1 MRVMFLRL
9 AHGQVGADL
18 LTAAPLTRK
27 IAIKLFHCNSGNKTS
42 IRHVVCMFNR
52 GHDMHHDAI
61 KETPVLQA
69 ENLRKTFKNSSFSL
83 KGGEEKVAVHD
94 LSFALHAG
102 ETLAIVGES
111 GSGKSTT
118 ARLAMR
124 LIEANQGNTV
134 WQDMDV
140 THLSNRQLRPYRKGI
155 QMVFQD
161 PFASLNPKMKVVD
174 TVAEG
179 LRVHHPEYNSEQRRI
194 KVKEMLELCG
204 LTGDILD
211 RYPHQFSGGQRQ
223 RIGIARALMVKPEVL
238 VLDEPVSALDVSVQ
252 AQILNL
258 LKQLQDEQG
267 LAYLFI
273 SHDLAVV
280 QHIAHNVIVMFAG
293 FVVEEGD
300 IEQVFSKPKHPYTQ
314 SLLDARPISHPQQR
328 ETVSNASHDEGIAT
342 QGCAFALRC
351 PNKQADCADFDM
363 VMRNQCACLHPLA
376 S

>member
-1 MRVMFLRL
+1 MSEVILK
-9 AHGQVGADL
+9 V
-18 LTAAPLTRK
+18 K
-27 IAIKLFHCNSGNKTS
+27 
-42 IRHVVCMFNR
+42 
-52 GHDMHHDAI
+52 
-61 KETPVLQA
+61 
-69 ENLRKTFKNSSFSL
+69 NLRKVFQSGGFLLNKNQEKIAVADMSFDL
-83 KGGEEKVAVHD
+83 K
-94 LSFALHAG
+94 AG

-124 LIEANQGNTV
+124 LLDANGGDVV
-134 WQDMDV
+134 WQQTSV
-140 THLSNRQLRPYRKGI
+140 AALNAGQLRQHRKMI

-179 LRVHHPEYNSEQRRI
+179 LRVHQPQLNKEQRRQ
-194 KVKEMLELCG
+194 KVAATLQLCG
-204 LTGDILD
+204 LGEEALD

-223 RIGIARALMVKPEVL
+223 RIGIARALIVDPKVL

-258 LKQLQDEQG
+258 LKQLQAENN

-273 SHDLAVV
+273 SHDLSVV
-280 QHIAHNVIVMFAG
+280 QHIAKRVIVMFAG

-300 IEQVFSKPKHPYTQ
+300 IEEVFSRPKHPYTR
-314 SLLDARPISHPQQR
+314 SLLDARPIAHPKQR
-328 ETVSNASHDEGIAT
+328 NSVSDVKNDEGVAG

-351 PNKQADCADFDM
+351 PQAQDDCKAFDM
-363 VMRNQCACLHPLA
+363 TLTQGCACLHPLT
-376 S
+376 SL

>member
-1 MRVMFLRL
+1 M
-9 AHGQVGADL
+9 
-18 LTAAPLTRK
+18 
-27 IAIKLFHCNSGNKTS
+27 
-42 IRHVVCMFNR
+42 NR
-52 GHDMHHDAI
+52 D
-61 KETPVLQA
+61 TVTQSPVLQVK
-69 ENLRKTFKNSSFSL
+69 NLRKSFKNNGFLL
-83 KGGEEKVAVHD
+83 KSGQEKVAVHD

-124 LIEANQGNTV
+124 LIDANQGSTI
-134 WQDMDV
+134 WQDIDV
-140 THLSNRQLRPYRKGI
+140 THLSNRQLRQYRKSI

-161 PFASLNPKMKVVD
+161 PFASLNPKMKIVD

-179 LRVHHPEYNSEQRRI
+179 LRVHHPEYSGEQRRS
-194 KVKEMLELCG
+194 KVKAMLELCG
-204 LTGDILD
+204 LTGDVLD

-223 RIGIARALMVKPEVL
+223 RIGIARALMVKPDVL

-258 LKQLQDEQG
+258 LKQLQSEQG

-280 QHIAHNVIVMFAG
+280 QHIADKVIVMFAG
-293 FVVEEGD
+293 FVVEEGN
-300 IEQVFSKPKHPYTQ
+300 IEQVFSSPKHPYTQ
-314 SLLDARPISHPQQR
+314 SLLDARPINHPQQR
-328 ETVSNASHDEGIAT
+328 EKAVNASNDEGIAT
-342 QGCAFALRC
+342 HGCAFALRC

-363 VMRNQCACLHPLA
+363 IMHNQSACLHPL
-376 S
+376 SS